1 MCGFESLLG
10 QLSIWNQKNLAQNKY
25 HVYIYIYISANSK
38 KYIRN
43 ISVANDEGPSLKLA
57 LSQGGSRG
65 NIES

>member
-1 MCGFESLLG
+1 MNT
-10 QLSIWNQKNLAQNKY
+10 IY
-25 HVYIYIYISANSK
+25 IYIYIYISPNSK